1 MAAKEPE
8 RLPFQRQ
15 PQSQSPT
22 LQINE
27 DDDDD
32 LFLESEE
39 SDVALSEDT
48 EDASES
54 ENYQT
59 HEYTEMKEQMYQHKL
74 SHLKKQL
81 QQLTAGTHPEW
92 LRRKKKIDSA
102 YRERMRINIV
112 VRELEIDMVEQD
124 FHNEKKTSIR
134 EFEEKKLFL
143 QEQII
148 NELEEKQR
156 MIETERHSA
165 ELTGDSM
172 EMKFVPTRKLRRRA
186 NDPAGLGGF
195 GNGEKRRKP
204 GKATLTLL
212 LKEEEVFED
221 LKIINKSKALEL
233 IKPVNSPARTR
244 SPSPGSSSSP
254 ALQGKDARI
263 EDGKLFYEKRW
274 FRRGQNVTVD
284 SKEGPSYEAVISA
297 IGSEAIW
304 VRKVGDNAKVRMYVT
319 QLVKGKFSL
328 KRRAV

>member
-1 MAAKEPE
+1 LSKMSFFPE
-8 RLPFQRQ
+8 RVPHQRQ
-15 PQSQSPT
+15 TQSESPT

-39 SDVALSEDT
+39 SDVAMSEDT

-54 ENYQT
+54 ENYQA
-59 HEYTEMKEQMYQHKL
+59 HEYTEMKETMYQQKL
-74 SHLKKQL
+74 AQLKKQL
-81 QQLTAGTHPEW
+81 SQLTAGSHPEW
-92 LRRKKKIDSA
+92 LRRKKKIDSS
-102 YRERMRINIV
+102 YRERMRINHV
-112 VRELEIDMVEQD
+112 VRELELEMVEQD
-124 FHNEKKTSIR
+124 YHNEKKNAHK

-143 QEQII
+143 REQII

-156 MIETERHSA
+156 MIEQERHSA

-172 EMKFVPTRKLRRRA
+172 EMKFIPTRKLRRRA

-195 GNGEKRRKP
+195 SNGEKRRKP

-221 LKIINKSKALEL
+221 LKIINKSKALDL
-233 IKPVNSPARTR
+233 MKPTASPAR
-244 SPSPGSSSSP
+244 SPSPGGSSSP
-254 ALQGKDARI
+254 SIQGKDARI

-274 FRRGQNVTVD
+274 FRRGQNVSVD

-304 VRKVGDNAKVRMYVT
+304 VRKVADNAKVRMYVT
-319 QLVKGKFSL
+319 QLVKGKFAL